1 MNRRSLLALT
11 PLLALPALGLPGCG
25 MLTREPP
32 TQVISAAN
40 LDRLLGRVWEL
51 RAVTMDGNNA
61 VMHVDAQMTLQF
73 DEDGK
78 ARGLG
83 AVNQFS
89 RGYRFDDGAVLS
101 WTTPDY
107 VLTRRGGPP
116 ELLDKEVIY
125 LSALRK
131 VTRAIAGKTSLTLQD
146 EDAGTVLTFLAPGA
160 L

>member
-1 MNRRSLLALT
+1 MNRRSLLALVAAFT
-11 PLLALPALGLPGCG
+11 LPTLGLQGCS
-25 MLTREPP
+25 MLKREPP
-32 TQVISAAN
+32 TQVISVSN

-51 RAVTMDGNNA
+51 RAVTMDGNNV

-73 DEDGK
+73 DEDGQ

-89 RGYRFDDGAVLS
+89 RGYRFDEGAVLT

-131 VTRAIAGKTSLTLQD
+131 VRRAIAGKTSLTLQD
-146 EDAGTVLTFLAPGA
+146 EDAGTVLTFLAPGT